1 MDADTLRLILIVVGT
16 ALVLALYLWERSRA
30 EAYDDDGL
38 PLTNGEKQEPSFGYI
53 EAGTDPAESELAATV
68 TELKG
73 QREAAAVA
81 SLQAASRRAAAIPQA
96 AVHLVADA
104 SAEPE
109 PDDPGGANTLI
120 LQLGIRARAEDM
132 RGADILDVAARC
144 GLRPGE
150 LGAFHHKVMVK
161 DSGAATISGTKWGDE
176 EMEGE
181 GEGEEDEG
189 EETRT
194 LFSMVSMVKPGEF
207 PFDAMEDFRTRG
219 LLLFAVLHRGPDNL
233 QILDDMIAAA
243 RRLADEFDAEVLDE
257 RRKPLTPIMVDVL
270 RARVL
275 EFNRM
280 PAFVRR

>member
-30 EAYDDDGL
+30 EDDGDDGL
-38 PLTNGEKQEPSFGYI
+38 PLMNGQKQEPSFSYI
-53 EAGTDPAESELAATV
+53 DTATDPAENELAATV

-109 PDDPGGANTLI
+109 PDEPGGSNTLI
-120 LQLGIRARAEDM
+120 LQLGIRARAEDI
-132 RGADILDVAARC
+132 RGTDILDVAARC

-161 DSGAATISGTKWGDE
+161 DSGAATISGGQWGDD
-176 EMEGE
+176 EGD
-181 GEGEEDEG
+181 GEDEG

-194 LFSMVSMVKPGEF
+194 RFSMVSMVRPGEF

-219 LLLFAVLHRGPDNL
+219 LLLFAVLHRGPDDL
-233 QILDDMIAAA
+233 QILDDIIAAA

>member
-30 EAYDDDGL
+30 EDYGDDGL

-53 EAGTDPAESELAATV
+53 EAATDPAENELAATV

-81 SLQAASRRAAAIPQA
+81 NLQAASRRAAAIPQA

-109 PDDPGGANTLI
+109 PDEPGGSNTLI

-132 RGADILDVAARC
+132 RGPDILDVAARC

-161 DSGAATISGTKWGDE
+161 DNGAATISGAQWGDE
-176 EMEGE
+176 E
-181 GEGEEDEG
+181 GEEEEVEEEEEG

-280 PAFVRR
+280 PAFLRR